1 MFSQR
6 NVLLVVVHSPND
18 IRIVQ
23 LKVSLNLMLLS
34 LLPVPLGA
42 FQINTPVS
50 ITESEL
56 STEQN
61 LRPQQKQVIFSLIVP
76 TYNESKNLA
85 QLVEVLSRLL
95 DNYFEEKFDGK
106 GESTDELAYELII
119 VDDDS
124 PDLTWQVGLDLLPN
138 YPKLRVMRRQ
148 GEKGLSTAVIRG
160 WQASQGEILGV
171 IDGDLQHPPE
181 TLTQMLDQ
189 MLAPMFSADPDLP
202 NVDLVVA
209 SRHVEG
215 GGVSDWGFIRRVLS
229 RGAQMLGLLILPNV
243 IGRVSD
249 PMSGY
254 FMVRRSAI
262 ANCTMNPLGYK
273 ILIEVLGRGQI
284 GSVAEVGY
292 VFQERQEGESKVTWR
307 QYVDYILHLLR
318 LRSRGRITKIRE
330 KLQVLI
336 QRFLRFG
343 LVGLSGVFVDMAILY
358 LLSDASKLAWGI
370 TRSKM
375 ISSEVAVINNFLWN
389 DLWTFRDISSQQV
402 GWRKRIRRFL
412 KFNFIC
418 LFGIVLNILILN
430 FLYNYLHINQYLAN
444 LIAIAIVTIWNF
456 WFNLKLSW
464 RVTQTK

>member
-1 MFSQR
+1 MS
-6 NVLLVVVHSPND
+6 
-18 IRIVQ
+18 
-23 LKVSLNLMLLS
+23 
-34 LLPVPLGA
+34 VPLGI
-42 FQINTPVS
+42 FQVNELLFSDDLADSNFDQVS
-50 ITESEL
+50 QLLEKSV
-56 STEQN
+56 
-61 LRPQQKQVIFSLIVP
+61 KFSLIVP

-85 QLVEVLSRLL
+85 KLVEILTQLL
-95 DNYFEEKFDGK
+95 NNYFQKN
-106 GESTDELAYELII
+106 YELII

-124 PDLTWQVGLDLLPN
+124 PDLTWQVGLDLMSS
-138 YPKLRVMRRQ
+138 YPQLRVMRRQ

-181 TLTQMLDQ
+181 TLIKMLDE
-189 MLAPMFSADPDLP
+189 MVNGA
-202 NVDLVVA
+202 DLVVA

-215 GGVSDWGFIRRVLS
+215 GGVSDWGFIRRFLS

-262 ANCTMNPLGYK
+262 ANCPMNPLGYK
-273 ILIEVLGRGQI
+273 ILIEVLGRGNI

-307 QYVDYILHLLR
+307 QYVDYLLHLLR
-318 LRSRGRITKIRE
+318 LRSRGRITKLRE
-330 KLQVLI
+330 KLRVPVK
-336 QRFLRFG
+336 RFFKFG
-343 LVGLSGVFVDMAILY
+343 LVGFSGVFVDMVIFY
-358 LLSDASKLAWGI
+358 LLSDASTLGWGL
-370 TRSKM
+370 TRSK
-375 ISSEVAVINNFLWN
+375 IIAAEVAVLNNFLWN
-389 DLWTFRDISSQQV
+389 DLWTFRDLAQQQF
-402 GWRKRIRRFL
+402 GRRKLIKRFV
-412 KFNFIC
+412 KFNLIC
-418 LFGIVLNILILN
+418 LVGIGLNLIILN
-430 FLYNYLHINQYLAN
+430 FLYNNLHINKYLAN